1 MVEYLTCKLVSQQ
14 LKQVICLTCEFWVHI
29 IRNWNSIFLLVLIL
43 LALLGFH
50 FHIHILEIIN
60 ILFENTITKKFI
72 FYLINMCIESNTKK
86 EENCWHFGKLRNLTN
101 KLRNLTK
108 KHDHEKIIN
117 SLGSR
122 IKYFIYCKHNIAVC
136 HQLWKKKQKSEMKDH
151 VEVDGFIAA
160 KFMNL
165 L

>member
-1 MVEYLTCKLVSQQ
+1 M
-14 LKQVICLTCEFWVHI
+14 EFHI
-29 IRNWNSIFLLVLIL
+29 FIGFNL

-72 FYLINMCIESNTKK
+72 FYFDKHVYRIQYTKK

-122 IKYFIYCKHNIAVC
+122 IKYFIYCKHNIAVY
-136 HQLWKKKQKSEMKDH
+136 HQLWKKEEWNERSCGGGRIHWSEIY
-151 VEVDGFIAA
+151 EF
-160 KFMNL
+160 F
-165 L
+165 